1 MNHCD
6 ILTLIQGNGCVRVKI
21 QFNAQINFVFIKL
34 AFVFK
39 PSVFLFQKAIE
50 NLIFTR
56 AYNFHTNSSTQC
68 LKQLLGGGS
77 KAFFR
82 PIFNS

>member
-6 ILTLIQGNGCVRVKI
+6 ILTLIQGNGCVRVNI

-34 AFVFK
+34 NL
-39 PSVFLFQKAIE
+39 SLSHLCFLFQKIIE

-56 AYNFHTNSSTQC
+56 AFNFLRN
-68 LKQLLGGGS
+68 
-77 KAFFR
+77 
-82 PIFNS
+82 IFV